1 MANLITNFGGQE
13 IINKEEAKK
22 QVDSII
28 NHIEWRHG
36 GGTDYVNDDRMAAHK
51 IIDDLTIDH
60 QKVKLPQ
67 EVIDELNDWQSDH
80 QDGYTG
86 KINELCGAMWDE
98 DPDLP
103 AVIAFAEKS
112 EENYLKVI
120 DAYRYGW
127 EDEPEAKWYVQTPKE
142 WWEDKNKP
150 EYVDLDSMGISDG
163 LKCKEYAAQ
172 FTRAELKKYHFD
184 SDIFTLVPVEADK
197 EVSR

>member
-60 QKVKLPQ
+60 PKVKLPR
-67 EVIDELNDWQSDH
+67 EVGEELDQFSARYVDVLQFAYH
-80 QDGYTG
+80 LYALSAT
-86 KINELCGAMWDE
+86 EF
-98 DPDLP
+98 P
-103 AVIAFAEKS
+103 ALVNWMCSAERRWVI
-112 EENYLKVI
+112 I

-127 EDEPEAKWYVQTPKE
+127 KAEPEAKWYVQTPKE

-150 EYVDLDSMGISDG
+150 EYVDLDSMGISEG
-163 LKCKEYAAQ
+163 IKCKEYAAQ
-172 FTRAELKKYHFD
+172 LTRAELKQYHLD
-184 SDIFTLVPVEADK
+184 NDIFTLVPVEEEK
-197 EVSR
+197 